1 MSSMSKE
8 LNYEPRV
15 LNALTEPGAKRHAYK
30 KLSKFQD
37 SKSWAFSQET
47 GEYNPVSDEEDL
59 EREIYLA
66 LSGKLVAIM
75 ASDKKGVA
83 GSVEALLNLA
93 ETDVNSFNALYQSA
107 IEANPSLAEKTGVAD
122 PNG

>member
-1 MSSMSKE
+1 MSNKE
-8 LNYEPRV
+8 ELSYEPRV

-37 SKSWAFSQET
+37 SKNWTFSQET

-66 LSGKLVAIM
+66 LSGKLVAIL

-83 GSVEALLNLA
+83 GSVETLLALA
-93 ETDVNSFNALYQSA
+93 ETDVDSFNALYQIA
-107 IEANPSLAEKTGVAD
+107 IEANPSLAEKAD